1 MVKESIIL
9 SEDEYCSDFSDD
21 FELNPTNK
29 QYDEFNETGA
39 FEKDD
44 IDHCDNSNDEVH
56 DVRDGEET
64 NRLGSIIMSQTQHQT
79 QQQQQGLDTL
89 SVLSRVKFELSR
101 EYTFFSLHDLNHT
114 PGTNTEEQKCC
125 VINVQKSFAPTGI
138 FVVLFRCA
146 WLAVTIVDI
155 ALDHTLLHLK
165 YLTELTLTLT
175 LTYQILGLFL
185 SLSASFDCLKTTRFS
200 AANLCYQPVETSMG
214 EICEPGIIVRIVWF
228 LYGLCVVSELVVMIG
243 YWAFIYEGD
252 AISFD
257 NLYKHLF
264 IGFIVLFD
272 GNVVGRIPVRCKHVS
287 LFVTFG
293 ICYMLYTVY
302 YSYFQLNG
310 DGVLYSALDWRN
322 DFHSA
327 IVIASIFVI
336 SGPLAFS
343 FCWLC
348 SSWSRWCTFD
358 CRRRFYHGEVSY
370 KELGGED
377 II

>member
-1 MVKESIIL
+1 MVKTLIIL
-9 SEDEYCSDFSDD
+9 SEDDTCSD
-21 FELNPTNK
+21 FELNPTNR
-29 QYDEFNETGA
+29 QYDECNETGA

-64 NRLGSIIMSQTQHQT
+64 NRLGTSLISQTQHQT

-114 PGTNTEEQKCC
+114 PGANTEEQECC

-200 AANLCYQPVETSMG
+200 AANLCYQPVETNMG

-228 LYGLCVVSELVVMIG
+228 LYGLCVVADPVCSSG
-243 YWAFIYEGD
+243 YWAFVYEGD

-257 NLYKHLF
+257 DLYKHLF

-287 LFVTFG
+287 LFVTVG

-302 YSYFQLNG
+302 YSYFHLNG
-310 DGVLYSALDWRN
+310 DGVLYSSLNWRN
-322 DFHSA
+322 DFYSA
-327 IVIASIFVI
+327 IVNASIFVI

-343 FCWLC
+343 FCWMC

-370 KELGGED
+370 EELGGGE